1 MKNFVVALGNPGPE
15 YENTRHNV
23 GRMALAVWQK
33 VGESKAT
40 VIIPDEMMNNSG
52 KALKPFI
59 KSQKEV
65 ERMVV
70 IHDDLDL
77 PLGSFKIS
85 FNRGAG
91 GHRGVESVIKAVK
104 SEAFTRLRIGIC
116 PTTPSGKLKK
126 PTGDEAVVKF
136 ILGKFKPAELAE
148 LKKVFKK
155 VREAIAIIANEGKEK
170 AMGEFNK

>member
-1 MKNFVVALGNPGPE
+1 MG
-15 YENTRHNV
+15 
-23 GRMALAVWQK
+23 
-33 VGESKAT
+33 
-40 VIIPDEMMNNSG
+40 
-52 KALKPFI
+52 
-59 KSQKEV
+59 
-65 ERMVV
+65 
-70 IHDDLDL
+70 
-77 PLGSFKIS
+77 
-85 FNRGAG
+85 
-91 GHRGVESVIKAVK
+91 SVIKAVK

-155 VREAIAIIANEGKEK
+155 VCEAITLIVDEGREK